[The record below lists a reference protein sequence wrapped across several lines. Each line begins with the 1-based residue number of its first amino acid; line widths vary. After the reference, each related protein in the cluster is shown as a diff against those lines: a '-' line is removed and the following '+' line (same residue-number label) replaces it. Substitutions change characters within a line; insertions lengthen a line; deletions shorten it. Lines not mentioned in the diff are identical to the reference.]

1 MTDQTQNQ
9 SRLYREFYEL
19 VRAFNSANQEYLDT
33 AEKLA
38 AERKSAIPQAVI
50 AHLDPVISTFRTIQ
64 VFGIIAV
71 LGAGIAFCNGTSQVN
86 NDNSGGYA
94 VIFIAFIIGLVAAI
108 AIAWSSSQ
116 ISGLNQKKQDALA
129 SQPKLP
135 F

>member
-9 SRLYREFYEL
+9 SRLYHEFYEV
-19 VRAFNSANQEYLDT
+19 VRAFNSANQDYLNS

-38 AERKSAIPQAVI
+38 AERRSSIQQAVV

-64 VFGIIAV
+64 VIGIIAV
-71 LGAGIAFCNGTSQVN
+71 LGAGIAFCYGTSQVN
-86 NDNSGGYA
+86 YGDSAGSA
-94 VIFIAFIIGLVAAI
+94 MIFIGLIIGLVAAI

-116 ISGLNQKKQDALA
+116 ISGLNQKKQEALA